1 MYFSFFASVFRN
13 PNNQHL
19 QNFFWL
25 FPLCMVNII
34 LDPLPPRTYLCI
46 CLGFAYRLN
55 YVEYIMMNAEDKI
68 NKKNK
73 QEASFTDDGF
83 SR

>member
-1 MYFSFFASVFRN
+1 MCHVMSCSGVLT
-13 PNNQHL
+13 PTI
-19 QNFFWL
+19 
-25 FPLCMVNII
+25 NISKTSSDCS
-34 LDPLPPRTYLCI
+34 LSSKYYSQPPAPRAYLCI

-55 YVEYIMMNAEDKI
+55 YVEYIMMNAEDKM
-68 NKKNK
+68 NKINK